1 MDSEARKRQIM
12 VWYTLAAVL
21 GVLLLQYFIASY
33 SEVETIPYSQFEQ
46 LLNADK
52 IAEVTV
58 KTDSIQG
65 RLVDALPSG
74 KKAFLRRSATCGKAR
89 RTWGSRQRRAVRRH
103 N

>member
-1 MDSEARKRQIM
+1 MDSEAPKRQIM

-33 SEVETIPYSQFEQ
+33 PEVETISYSQFEQ

-58 KTDSIQG
+58 KTDSIEMPPG
-65 RLVDALPSG
+65 RFVAKRQEGCCQKDHAMLGSNPS
-74 KKAFLRRSATCGKAR
+74 SAA
-89 RTWGSRQRRAVRRH
+89 SS
-103 N
+103 